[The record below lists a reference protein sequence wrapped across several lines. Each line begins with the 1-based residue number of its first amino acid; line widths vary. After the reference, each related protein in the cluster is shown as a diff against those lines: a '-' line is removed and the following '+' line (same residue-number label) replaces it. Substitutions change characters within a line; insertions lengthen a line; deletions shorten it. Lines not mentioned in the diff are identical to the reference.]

1 MGFLDPGRVT
11 RVAVVACPDAELL
24 GGEDVV
30 RLVESRGIGLGRAVA
45 SLFHLFH
52 AARSAGAVA
61 AAATVCGMRR
71 LVPLLIAAL
80 LLAGCGRDTPA
91 GERDKGPREVVLTPE
106 AARKA
111 RSAAREEGRDPRS
124 RPRVV
129 ELRGAGAE
137 QPRVADPNADA
148 PSPGAASD
156 AEVRAELREARAALR
171 SFKAHLSS
179 TAYLQT
185 GPRAKV
191 LPDGTA
197 VAPDDAPEV
206 VKRVIL
212 AANEIAKFPYKW
224 GGGHGAWRDN
234 GYDCS
239 GSVSFALAGAGLL
252 QAPLTSGGFVDWGA
266 PGNGEWI
273 TIYANYG
280 HIFMVVAG
288 LRFDTSGRGRAGTRW
303 QQAPRSTRGFAMRHM
318 PGL

>member
-1 MGFLDPGRVT
+1 MG
-11 RVAVVACPDAELL
+11 A
-24 GGEDVV
+24 
-30 RLVESRGIGLGRAVA
+30 LGRMA
-45 SLFHLFH
+45 
-52 AARSAGAVA
+52 
-61 AAATVCGMRR
+61 
-71 LVPLLIAAL
+71 PPL
-80 LLAGCGRDTPA
+80 LLAVLALTGCGKDTPA
-91 GERDKGPREVVLTPE
+91 GQREGGGDDDVVLTPE

-111 RSAAREEGRDPRS
+111 RSAAKADAGGRRS
-124 RPRVV
+124 RARVV
-129 ELRGAGAE
+129 ELRGAGAK
-137 QPRVADPNADA
+137 QPRVADPSADA

-191 LPDGTA
+191 LSDGTA

-212 AANEIAKFPYKW
+212 AGNEIAKFPYKW
-224 GGGHGAWRDN
+224 GGGHGAWRDT

-252 QAPLTSGGFVDWGA
+252 DRPVTSGGFIGWGA
-266 PGNGEWI
+266 PGRGEWI

-280 HIFMVVAG
+280 HVFMVVAG
-288 LRFDTSGRGRAGTRW
+288 LRFDTSGRGRLGTRW
-303 QQAPRSTRGFAMRHM
+303 QEAPRSTRGFAERHL